1 MDTTVKE
8 KEEVVPTLTLEDEAP
23 TLNAM
28 VGDAKNAV
36 ADAEVMHEQHFT
48 EAEQKQIDDFAEKI
62 DLNNMDQIMT
72 YGASAQKKSA
82 NFSEAA
88 LKGVRTKEAR

>member
-1 MDTTVKE
+1 METTAKE
-8 KEEVVPTLTLEDEAP
+8 KEKVEVPTLTLDDEAP

-36 ADAEVMHEQHFT
+36 ADTQEMQEQHFT
-48 EAEQKQIDDFAEKI
+48 EAEQKQIDEFAEKI

-82 NFSEAA
+82 NFS
-88 LKGVRTKEAR
+88 